1 MKYVCTS
8 KIWGNE
14 SYFKCINRIG
24 ELKEIHSSTGI
35 SLLAYFQDSSNPVYL
50 YSLKEKSQPTSMPS
64 CFSCVRLFAALTD
77 CNPPG
82 ASAHGILKAR
92 LLEWVIHDLLQRIF
106 LIQGW
111 NLHLLHGRCI
121 LYPWATGEAH
131 PSNMILNI
139 FINSLSN
146 KS

>member
-1 MKYVCTS
+1 
-8 KIWGNE
+8 
-14 SYFKCINRIG
+14 
-24 ELKEIHSSTGI
+24 
-35 SLLAYFQDSSNPVYL
+35 
-50 YSLKEKSQPTSMPS
+50 MPS
-64 CFSCVRLFAALTD
+64 CFSCARLFAALTD

-121 LYPWATGEAH
+121 LYQ
-131 PSNMILNI
+131 
-139 FINSLSN
+139 LSN
-146 KS
+146 K